1 MSEQLS
7 CGVDVRRRCLP
18 VFEWPDADRAA
29 WAAAHHRGGL
39 LDDDGLAASWAPD
52 TSGLIAAG
60 YGRFLSFL
68 IETGELDATA
78 PPETRVNRA
87 RVEAY
92 VVHLRERNH
101 SSTVAARILQLVR
114 AMSVMA
120 PNNDW
125 KWLRR
130 IQARLRRMATRARD
144 DRTRLA
150 PTVTVLD
157 LGSRLMQRAEKSS
170 GLSERR
176 RALLFRD
183 GLMICV
189 LCACPVRARNLTGLS
204 LDSSLQRRGDEW
216 WVSLGPD
223 ETKNR
228 RPFEM
233 PLPASF
239 TEAIE
244 RYIAHHRPQLVCRS
258 PTPLAGDAFW
268 ISDGGRPLTAKEVGQ
283 RVSAVT
289 KRELGRDLNPHL
301 FRKMIPT
308 ELAIHDPAHV
318 GIAQPM
324 LGHADYRVTQE
335 YYNLGRALDAAGRH
349 HAVVQSIRAP
359 SGTRERA
366 VTGTRIDK
374 RSTDRACNAI
384 RVPRRSSRKDVQ

>member
-1 MSEQLS
+1 MSEHPS
-7 CGVDVRRRCLP
+7 CGADVERRCLP
-18 VFEWPDADRAA
+18 VIKWPDTDRAA
-29 WAAAHHRGGL
+29 WAAAHRRGGL
-39 LDDDGLAASWAPD
+39 LDDDGLAASWAPL
-52 TSGLIAAG
+52 TSGLIASG
-60 YGRFLSFL
+60 YGRLLSFL
-68 IETGELDATA
+68 VETGELDAA
-78 PPETRVNRA
+78 ASPEMRVNRA
-87 RVEAY
+87 LIEAY

-101 SSTVAARILQLVR
+101 SSTVAARILQLIR
-114 AMSVMA
+114 AMAVMA

-130 IQARLRRMATRARD
+130 VQARLRCMATGARD
-144 DRTRLA
+144 DRARLA
-150 PTVTVLD
+150 PAITVID
-157 LGSRLMQRAEKSS
+157 LGTRLMQRAEESS

-189 LCACPVRARNLTGLS
+189 LCACPVRARNLAS
-204 LDSSLQRRGDEW
+204 LTVGASLQRRGNEW
-216 WVSLGPD
+216 WVSLGPG
-223 ETKNR
+223 ETETR

-239 TEAIE
+239 TQAIE
-244 RYIAHHRPQLVCRS
+244 RYFGHHRPQLVRRS
-258 PTPLAGDAFW
+258 PTPLAGDDFW
-268 ISDGGRPLTAKEVGQ
+268 ISDGGRPMTAKEVGH

-335 YYNLGRALDAAGRH
+335 YYNLGRSLDAAGRH
-349 HAVVQSIRAP
+349 HAVVQSIRAG
-359 SGTRERA
+359 SGTSERA
-366 VTGTRIDK
+366 AKGARIDK
-374 RSTDRACNAI
+374 QSTDRACNAI
-384 RVPRRSSRKDVQ
+384 RVSRRSSRKDVP